1 MSLLRFHSPF
11 SSFGEDVDD
20 LFAVPSMLV
29 PRQSFGKNNQKNN
42 RSGNNPNTSLWTA
55 FQLNSGVHVHEDD
68 SNYSVSIDLPGV
80 KLSDVCLKLEDDGR
94 SIHLSGHRKFQSV
107 DGSGKSESKFVRHFA
122 VGDDID
128 VEKLAAN
135 LSDGVLTLSAPK
147 KAPQTPTARQIEITT
162 TSS

>member
-11 SSFGEDVDD
+11 SSFGEDIDD

-29 PRQSFGKNNQKNN
+29 PRQSFGENNQKKN

-80 KLSDVCLKLEDDGR
+80 KPCDVCLKLEDDGR
-94 SIHLSGHRKFQSV
+94 TIHLSGHRKFQSV
-107 DGSGKSESKFVRHFA
+107 DGSGKSESKFVRRFT
-122 VGDDID
+122 VGDDVD

-135 LSDGVLTLSAPK
+135 HSDGVLTLSAPK
-147 KAPQTPTARQIEITT
+147 KAPRTPTARQIEITT
-162 TSS
+162 NSS